1 MNCGGVWKQNS
12 ILFFFLSYK
21 RGALQKKKVWEPW
34 AEWMCSSCTTSCWI
48 FSWIMFYEEVQR
60 TFSRIRWHEIGCRI
74 GYLWVRSLSWNIRMY
89 PSHTRMNTC
98 RSFRTVC
105 AFPSRSIL
113 ISSYQAQQM
122 CQKRGLISAKLS
134 PGLCLSPFSMRNG
147 WTAKGAHS
155 RGFEVWFVVTHHLTH
170 RSYLEFWSRFWPALN
185 LCCAHWACKIL
196 ASFSRSRIRSSS
208 GFRRFCDLSHLLNPL
223 NTPLNKPASA
233 SPSS

>member
-1 MNCGGVWKQNS
+1 MEFESKTRFYF
-12 ILFFFLSYK
+12 LFFFLSYK
-21 RGALQKKKVWEPW
+21 KRSPTGKKKKVWEPR
-34 AEWMCSSCTTSCWI
+34 AEWMCSSCTASCWI

-122 CQKRGLISAKLS
+122 CQKCGLISAKLS
-134 PGLCLSPFSMRNG
+134 PGLCLSVRSPWG
-147 WTAKGAHS
+147 TAERLKE
-155 RGFEVWFVVTHHLTH
+155 RVPEVLKFDLWWLT
-170 RSYLEFWSRFWPALN
+170 
-185 LCCAHWACKIL
+185 I
-196 ASFSRSRIRSSS
+196 
-208 GFRRFCDLSHLLNPL
+208 
-223 NTPLNKPASA
+223 
-233 SPSS
+233 